1 MKKAFRF
8 ILAGVVAL
16 LAVSCYDDSAL
27 QEEIGKLDDRL
38 TKVENTLNEE
48 VADLAALVSQFE
60 ALEGKLA
67 AIKVETDEDGVTTLT
82 LSNGTSVALSKNGV
96 LTMVDGGWATVA
108 ADGTVNP
115 LGIPVSHDHKLA
127 FKVEGGEL
135 KVSYDG
141 TTYESTGVKVSEYT
155 AHVIGSVVPAAD
167 GKSVSVTIG
176 DQTLEL
182 PLVSSAVATL
192 GLSRDSFFLYYGGKK
207 TVEITAENLN
217 DVYVM
222 NEPAGWKA
230 SVEKNNL
237 VITAPKEKI
246 VQQGIA
252 EEEGLVLVH
261 ATTDEGKCIVAKIEV
276 STGLGLAVECDKDG
290 NLVLSN
296 AYTQMT
302 TDEDTGEKVPEFVNY
317 AVGIVDAEIYGDGVQ
332 FAEDLSNY
340 GWAEGYSGYMYNY
353 NYAFDFKPY
362 QEVVYEVDKFQTTVS
377 ELYGVMSY
385 GDELTYSKSYVV
397 WVAPV
402 DNSNGMPV
410 VDQMQVARYTHVLCQ
425 FEVTDVTHK
434 SATLTCN
441 LNGATAFYA
450 GVVYG
455 DYANVA
461 LETIMSESEL
471 WMYLQQPEYLEWWQG
486 VQLPAGEYTGE
497 TAIDLIDL
505 NFGEPLS
512 FGTKY
517 YVYVFPYIAGTVYN
531 NFDEQFAPYVVEIT
545 TAELQAGGTATAT
558 FGEAVLGYDAVDVEV
573 ALSEDAE
580 SVYYSFYS
588 VENWTE
594 LEDKGDAAI
603 FESLMADCNWPL
615 TYSGPVSGTDLESGE
630 TVVLAAVAVGVD
642 GKYGE
647 IVSKSYTTLALPS
660 VKNEA
665 LTVTMGE
672 VVADY
677 STVQVEVTPAEGTT
691 VYWNF
696 YGDATL
702 EYYGTGA
709 ELIKQLVSRNVAT
722 ETFVAK
728 NSYMAQG
735 STMNLVLLILD
746 AENNYNIVVKPCT
759 TKSYPYNEAVSVE
772 LVSAVATA
780 NANEYTVT
788 LNVAGASKVAV
799 WSNYSGY
806 TSNFESSVVANAAGT
821 APSGYQFIDVVDGKA
836 VATVANLGNYRCL
849 YATAFE
855 VTDGALSALAKT
867 TLAVPSANLK
877 EMAQ

>member
-1 MKKAFRF
+1 MKKAFRS
-8 ILAGVVAL
+8 ILAGALAL
-16 LAVSCYDDSAL
+16 LTVSCYDDSAL
-27 QEEIGKLDDRL
+27 REEISGLDERV
-38 TKVENTLNEE
+38 TAIEATLSAE
-48 VADLAALVSQFE
+48 VGGINDLLSRIE
-60 ALEGKLA
+60 SLEGKIA
-67 AIKVETDEDGVTTLT
+67 AIKVETKDGVTTLT
-82 LSNGTSVALSKNGV
+82 LSDNSSVVLSKNGV
-96 LTMVDGGWATVA
+96 LTVVDGGWATVA
-108 ADGTVNP
+108 ADGTVTP

-135 KVSYDG
+135 KVSYDNG
-141 TTYESTGVKVSEYT
+141 KTYEATGVKVSEYT

-176 DQTLEL
+176 DQTLQL

-192 GLSRDSFFLYYGGKK
+192 GLSRDSFYLYYGGVK
-207 TVEITAENLN
+207 TVAIEAENLA

-230 SVEKNNL
+230 SIEDNNL
-237 VITAPKEKI
+237 VITAPKEKL
-246 VQQGIA
+246 VAQDIA
-252 EEEGLVLVH
+252 EEKGLVLVH

-290 NLVLSN
+290 NLVISN
-296 AYTQMT
+296 AFTQMT
-302 TDEDTGEKVPEFVNY
+302 TDVDTGEKVPEFVNY
-317 AVGIVDAEIYGDGVQ
+317 WVGIVDAELYGDGVE
-332 FAEDLSNY
+332 FAQNLAY
-340 GWAEGYSGYMYNY
+340 GNGDGYYGYMYNY
-353 NYAFDFKPY
+353 SYAFDFQPY
-362 QEVVYEVDKFQTTVS
+362 QEVVYEVDRFQTTVS
-377 ELYGVMSY
+377 ELYGVMAY

-402 DNSNGMPV
+402 DNSTGSPI

-425 FEVTDVTHK
+425 FEVTNVTHK

-450 GVVYG
+450 GVVNG
-455 DYANVA
+455 NYANVS
-461 LETIMSESEL
+461 LETIMSEGEL
-471 WMYLQQPEYLEWWQG
+471 WMYLQQPEYLDWWQG
-486 VQLPAGEYTGE
+486 AQLPAGEYTGE
-497 TAIDLIDL
+497 MAIDLVDL
-505 NFGEPLS
+505 NFGEPLA
-512 FGTKY
+512 FGNKY

-531 NFDEQFAPYVVEIT
+531 NFNEQFAPYVVEIT
-545 TAELQAGGTATAT
+545 TSELQAGGTATAT

-580 SVYYSFYS
+580 SVYYAFYG
-588 VENWTE
+588 VEDWAE

-603 FESLMADCNWPL
+603 FESLMEECYWPL
-615 TYSGPVSGTDLESGE
+615 TYSGSVSGSYLESGE

-660 VKNEA
+660 VLNEA
-665 LTVTMGE
+665 LTVTMGD
-672 VVADY
+672 VVATY
-677 STVQVEVTPAEGTT
+677 STVEVEVTPAEGTT

-709 ELIKQLVSRNVAT
+709 ELIKQLVTRNVAT
-722 ETFVAK
+722 ETFVAM

-746 AENNYNIVVKPCT
+746 AENNYNVVVKPCT
-759 TKSYPYNEAVSVE
+759 TKSYPYNEAVTVE
-772 LVSAVATA
+772 LASAVATE

-788 LNVAGASKVAV
+788 LNVTGASKVAV

-806 TSNFESSVVANAAGT
+806 TSNFESSVVSNAAGT
-821 APSGYQFIDVVDGKA
+821 APSGYQFIDVVDGQV

-855 VTDGALSALAKT
+855 VTDGELSALAKT
-867 TLAVPSANLK
+867 TLVVASSDLK
-877 EMAQ
+877 AMAQ